1 VTWGLHFIIPN
12 RRSSSRDWSPQ
23 GRASRREKMW
33 SEGLYRLAVVLRP
46 FRALIRSPEGA
57 VYISDV
63 V

>member
-1 VTWGLHFIIPN
+1 LWCNNVVDLVGKMV
-12 RRSSSRDWSPQ
+12 SE
-23 GRASRREKMW
+23 GMW
-33 SEGLYRLAVVLRP
+33 SEGLCRLAGVLRP